1 MLIALIMV
9 SAAVSGIAAI
19 VAFALGWGLLASI
32 AIYSLGGSL
41 TLLLLAAI
49 VARGK
54 GPEDGEPDD
63 ESNERS
69 EGTASRSH

>member
-9 SAAVSGIAAI
+9 SVAVAGLAAI

-49 VARGK
+49 VAWGK
-54 GPEDGEPDD
+54 SHEDGEPDD
-63 ESNERS
+63 ESKGAE
-69 EGTASRSH
+69 